1 MIHIDL
7 NDAESVILR
16 EFLEA
21 ELEELHG
28 EIHHTDD
35 EEYKE
40 KLKQKQALLKRILAA
55 VS

>member
-7 NDAESVILR
+7 NDADALILR

-35 EEYKE
+35 EDYKE
-40 KLKQKQALLKRILAA
+40 KLKEKQALLKRMLAA

>member
-1 MIHIDL
+1 MMHIDV
-7 NDAESVILR
+7 NDSEAVILR

-21 ELEELHG
+21 ELEDLHG

-35 EEYKE
+35 EDYKE
-40 KLKQKQALLKRILAA
+40 KLKQKQALLKKILAA

>member
-1 MIHIDL
+1 MIRIDL
-7 NDAESVILR
+7 SDSEAVVLR

-21 ELEELHG
+21 ELEDLHG

-35 EEYKE
+35 EDYKE
-40 KLKQKQALLKRILAA
+40 KLKQKQALLKRMLAA